1 MSFSGRIGEDGLV
14 LGCED
19 ASSWLGSLL
28 PTNMW
33 SSTAD
38 ETTSKSAEINAT
50 RPPAASGLI
59 DANIGTRAGE
69 NNDLH
74 LEEESLL
81 GSRQRNGRSARAGRV
96 AEQKPMFSCVVDSIS
111 STANAMTD
119 AMTSYTAADTETV
132 HGVDSSSFLSV
143 TNATRG
149 EGDGAGSYRAVPE

>member
-1 MSFSGRIGEDGLV
+1 MEEERDAALQRATAAEAASQEAAELAAEAVERAE
-14 LGCED
+14 EA

-50 RPPAASGLI
+50 QPPAASGLI

-132 HGVDSSSFLSV
+132 
-143 TNATRG
+143 
-149 EGDGAGSYRAVPE
+149 